1 MRGWVQ
7 SYVDVIK
14 VMDWFLTELEAFFLK
29 NPEVAS
35 VEGLISN
42 LFYLSLEVG
51 QGKTYKRGTP
61 EIHWRKNI
69 TWWESEISPSKIK
82 RKKNK
87 ILRRN
92 SETPFSRLLRKKN
105 RLVHLASLPQKKKKK
120 WIKVIECH
128 QEMLLELKKV
138 LVVWSSAIGRPQ
150 SFALW
155 HECPLTAFLLTL
167 SCFDF
172 FVSNCSGVGPA
183 EGLFFILTAGDQRD
197 ISSASQSSH
206 FVFPLLRISS
216 GQASTPAVKPSWIGK
231 LEQNNESISS
241 LL

>member
-1 MRGWVQ
+1 MCVNMVDLMRGWVQ

-120 WIKVIECH
+120 
-128 QEMLLELKKV
+128 M
-138 LVVWSSAIGRPQ
+138 
-150 SFALW
+150 
-155 HECPLTAFLLTL
+155 
-167 SCFDF
+167 D
-172 FVSNCSGVGPA
+172 
-183 EGLFFILTAGDQRD
+183 
-197 ISSASQSSH
+197 
-206 FVFPLLRISS
+206 
-216 GQASTPAVKPSWIGK
+216 
-231 LEQNNESISS
+231 
-241 LL
+241 